1 MTTSPDI
8 TDTQALTAL
17 RHDLEEI
24 LRIDAL
30 DCDGATTDALLVRA
44 AADSMTALRDVRAS
58 ADKHAFDA
66 MRADIRV
73 AELESKIDGYLDDA
87 QRAGAR
93 VAELEAEAAI
103 LRQYAITGA
112 TFAGM
117 RDEIILPVGSWPH
130 VGKFAAFLAGAV
142 TMHRRMSG
150 EHEQE
155 APNHLDTDGRDASR
169 DPKPGDVWVIDGRP
183 WIVKLPGP
191 RFLPA
196 PNVRPEIELEN
207 CDSRRVGKSILRTVW
222 PLFVAPHTFI
232 RNLNELTQPPIDKH
246 DPELPSL
253 AQVG

>member
-150 EHEQE
+150 EQE
-155 APNHLDTDGRDASR
+155 APNHLAADGRNAAA
-169 DPKPGDVWVIDGRP
+169 DPKPGDVWVINGRP
-183 WIVKLPGP
+183 WIVKRQDP
-191 RFLPA
+191 RLVPV
-196 PNVRPEIELEN
+196 PNVKPEIELEN
-207 CDSRRVGKSILRTVW
+207 CDSRRIGKSISRAAW
-222 PLFVAPHTFI
+222 ALFVAPHTFV
-232 RNLNELTQPPIDKH
+232 RNLNEPTQPPIDES
-246 DPELPSL
+246 DPDRPSL